1 MRGNEHCRGKASAV
15 IRPGSGLRSQNV
27 GDRERQKSGLAT
39 SHSCDPTAIDGIL
52 DRLVHNARRIDM
64 RGESMRKKRSAKPTG
79 LRGSG
84 QM

>member
-1 MRGNEHCRGKASAV
+1 MLV
-15 IRPGSGLRSQNV
+15 
-27 GDRERQKSGLAT
+27 DRERQKSGLAT

-64 RGESMRKKRSAKPTG
+64 RGESMRKKRSAKPTR